1 MKTQEQIQQ
10 KLEELENNI
19 KLLKNMMRKST
30 DPAIKFDFIKSIFNI
45 QRETSL
51 LKWVLEG

>member
-30 DPAIKFDFIKSIFNI
+30 DPAIKFDCIKSIFNT

-51 LKWVLEG
+51 LKWVLE

>member
-10 KLEELENNI
+10 KLEELENDT

-30 DPAIKFDFIKSIFNI
+30 DPGIKFDCIKSISKI
-45 QRETSL
+45 QSKIRL
-51 LKWVLEG
+51 LKWILEG

>member
-1 MKTQEQIQQ
+1 MKTREQIQQ
-10 KLEELENNI
+10 KLEELKNDA

-30 DPAIKFDFIKSIFNI
+30 DHGIKFDCIKSISKI
-45 QRETSL
+45 QRGIRL

>member
-10 KLEELENNI
+10 KLEELENDT

-30 DPAIKFDFIKSIFNI
+30 DPAIKFDCIKSISKI
-45 QRETSL
+45 QRWIRL

>member
-1 MKTQEQIQQ
+1 MKTKEEIQQ
-10 KLEELENNI
+10 KLEELENDA

-30 DPAIKFDFIKSIFNI
+30 NPAIKFDCIKSISKTQKGI
-45 QRETSL
+45 SL

>member
-10 KLEELENNI
+10 KLEELENDT
-19 KLLKNMMRKST
+19 KLLKNMMKKST
-30 DPAIKFDFIKSIFNI
+30 DPEIKFDCIKSISKI
-45 QRETSL
+45 QRVIRL

>member
-1 MKTQEQIQQ
+1 MKTREQIQQ
-10 KLEELENNI
+10 KLEELKNDA

-30 DPAIKFDFIKSIFNI
+30 DPGIKFDCIKSISKI
-45 QRETSL
+45 QRGIRL